1 MAGEGIEPGTAY
13 KAGLLGST
21 RPARLFFEN
30 RVVFPV
36 CDARGRVLGFGG
48 RKIGDEDGPKYINT
62 RETAVFRKHDCL
74 FGLNKALVP
83 AQKSKRVIAV
93 EGYIDVIRM
102 AQAGLPETVAG
113 QGSSVD
119 LTALDRAFPF
129 VQRRYFLLDGD
140 AGGQSGNDRMIDQ
153 ALRSSASGKIYLF
166 TPMPAGQD
174 PDSFVGEAGPEAMH
188 ELLEK
193 QSVDLAE
200 AVWRRSIRRAASLGL
215 YDGKP
220 EAVVGLIDEISEA
233 IETIEDA
240 QVRSWY
246 ETYMS
251 GRVEVTYGP
260 RKTLQDLRSRFA

>member
-1 MAGEGIEPGTAY
+1 
-13 KAGLLGST
+13 
-21 RPARLFFEN
+21 
-30 RVVFPV
+30 
-36 CDARGRVLGFGG
+36 
-48 RKIGDEDGPKYINT
+48 
-62 RETAVFRKHDCL
+62 
-74 FGLNKALVP
+74 VP
-83 AQKSKRVIAV
+83 AQKSKRVIVV

-119 LTALDRAFPF
+119 LAALDRAFPF

-140 AGGQSGNDRMIDQ
+140 AGGESGNDRMIDH

-200 AVWRRSIRRAASLGL
+200 ALWQRSRRRVASLGL
-215 YDGKP
+215 EDCKP
-220 EAVVGLIDEISEA
+220 EAVVGLIDELSQSISMIGNEKL
-233 IETIEDA
+233 
-240 QVRSWY
+240 RSWY
-246 ETYMS
+246 ESHMS
-251 GRVEVTYGP
+251 GRVETTFGP
-260 RKTLQDLRSRFA
+260 RRTLQDLRSRFA